1 MHADMRNTDAD
12 DSEQEDVL
20 FLCRNRCL
28 DECGCQVHMQEV
40 VREGTLKLSGGPLP
54 RIVELGGW

>member
-1 MHADMRNTDAD
+1 MRNADAD

-40 VREGTLKLSGGPLP
+40 VREGTLKLSGVLYPVL
-54 RIVELGGW
+54 